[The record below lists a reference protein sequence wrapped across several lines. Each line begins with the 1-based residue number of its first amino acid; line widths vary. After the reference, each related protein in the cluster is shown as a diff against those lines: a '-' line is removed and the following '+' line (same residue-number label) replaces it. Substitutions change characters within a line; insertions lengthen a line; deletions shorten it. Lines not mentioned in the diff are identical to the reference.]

1 MIEVKFKVPIKARA
15 QVYADKKSDTED
27 ILQAIKDEVLTW
39 DITDFNLDELEIDY
53 GSMEEVDFDGWI

>member
-1 MIEVKFKVPIKARA
+1 MIEIKFKVPIKAIA
-15 QVYADKKSDTED
+15 QVYADKNSDTDD

>member
-1 MIEVKFKVPIKARA
+1 MIEVKFKVPIKAKA
-15 QVYADKKSDTED
+15 QVYADKNSDTDD

>member
-1 MIEVKFKVPIKARA
+1 MIEVKFKVPIKAKA
-15 QVYADKKSDTED
+15 QVYADKASDTED
-27 ILQAIKDEVLTW
+27 ILQAIKDEVMTW

>member
-15 QVYADKKSDTED
+15 QVYTDKNSDTDD

>member
-1 MIEVKFKVPIKARA
+1 MIDVKFTVPIKARA
-15 QVYADKKSDTED
+15 QVYANKNSDTED

>member
-1 MIEVKFKVPIKARA
+1 MIEVKFKVPIKATA
-15 QVYADKKSDTED
+15 QVYADKNSDTED
-27 ILQAIKDEVLTW
+27 ILQAIKDEVSTW